1 MLEDLIMKQSQ
12 PKNLHLVVDRD
23 ETIPGALL
31 MYANYAS
38 VDETL
43 RAQQRLEHWLD
54 HNWEWNNRPLVA
66 VKSAQQEVYFGMH
79 VSGLPGDAT
88 TSDVEVFFSQFGS
101 FSHVLHHCNDP
112 LTILVN
118 GSLQCTTT
126 RNT

>member
-12 PKNLHLVVDRD
+12 PKNLHSVVDRD

-43 RAQQRLEHWLD
+43 KAKQLLEDWLD
-54 HNWEWNNRPLVA
+54 RNWEWSNCPLVA
-66 VKSAQQEVYFGMH
+66 RAVFFGMN